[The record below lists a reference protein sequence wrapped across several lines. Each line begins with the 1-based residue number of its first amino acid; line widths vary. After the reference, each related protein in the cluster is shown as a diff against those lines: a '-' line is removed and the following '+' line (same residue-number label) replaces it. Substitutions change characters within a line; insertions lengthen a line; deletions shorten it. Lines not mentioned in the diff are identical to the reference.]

1 MNHPK
6 HEDWIPYLYGE
17 ADTDLRRRLKAHFAS
32 CAECRG
38 QFEAWQISLR
48 RLDAWKLPRV
58 KSPVTLL
65 RANFKW
71 AAAAALVL
79 GFGFIAGHWSEPK
92 PDLQAIRAALE
103 PQLRSEL
110 KTELAQVVRT
120 EVSRAAA
127 TTLAQAEQQ
136 TTNAISA
143 FGETLEARRNQD
155 QKTVHAALLVLK
167 EQLDTVAMNTDA
179 GLRQAERKLVQL
191 ADYKQP
197 QNPPPQP

>member
-6 HEDWIPYLYGE
+6 REDWIPYLYGD
-17 ADTDLRRRLKAHFAS
+17 ADRDLRRRLKAHFAS

-38 QFEAWQISLR
+38 EFETWQSSLR
-48 RLDAWKLPRV
+48 RLDAWRLPRV
-58 KSPVTLL
+58 QSPVTPLL
-65 RANFKW
+65 ANFKW
-71 AAAAALVL
+71 AAASALLLGL
-79 GFGFIAGHWSEPK
+79 GFFAGHWSAPK
-92 PDLQAIRAALE
+92 ADLQAIRAGLE
-103 PQLRSEL
+103 PRLRNEL
-110 KTELAQVVRT
+110 TTELAQIVRT
-120 EVSRAAA
+120 EVNRAAA

-136 TTNAISA
+136 RTKAMSA

-179 GLRQAERKLVQL
+179 GLRQAQQKLIQL

-197 QNPPPQP
+197 QNPPAQP